1 MASSA
6 YMSGRKKYHRPQALL
21 FSNNPGSVIDG
32 KSVPDNN
39 EFGVFENSFKE
50 FIIVSDHNRGP
61 LDFGV
66 QRIENRQRMVNGR
79 MRSYF
84 IADKRTLTISWE
96 NLPSRSF
103 GSNPNFSTS
112 TGKPDS
118 ATDQYTIDGGAGGG
132 ELLEWYETHYGT
144 FYVFLSYDKFP
155 SLGFEQVAH
164 INASYNRL
172 TEYSE
177 VLEMYITDF
186 TYSVDKRGRTNHD
199 LWNISI
205 TLEEA

>member
-21 FSNNPGSVIDG
+21 FSNNPGSVING
-32 KSVPDNN
+32 RFVPDNN
-39 EFGVFENSFKE
+39 EFGDSTNSAQDFL
-50 FIIVSDHNRGP
+50 IVSDHNRGP

-96 NLPSRSF
+96 NLPSRAF
-103 GSNPNFSTS
+103 GSDPNFNAS
-112 TGKPDS
+112 TGKPDTD
-118 ATDQYTIDGGAGGG
+118 TDQYTIDGGAGGV
-132 ELLEWYETHYGT
+132 ELLDWYETHNGT
-144 FYVFLSYDKFP
+144 FYVFLSYDKYTEF
-155 SLGFEQVAH
+155 GKD
-164 INASYNRL
+164 NAAYGRL
-172 TEYSE
+172 AEYSE

-186 TYSVDKRGRTNHD
+186 TFSVDNRGRTNHD
-199 LWNISI
+199 LWNISM

>member
-1 MASSA
+1 MATSA

-21 FSNNPGSVIDG
+21 FSNNPGSVVDG
-32 KSVPDNN
+32 KYVPDSN
-39 EFGVFENSFKE
+39 EFGNSGNSNQE
-50 FIIVSDHNRGP
+50 FIIVSDHNRGA

-66 QRIENRQRMVNGR
+66 QRIESRQRMVNGR

-84 IADKRTLTISWE
+84 IADKRTLNISWE

-103 GSNPNFSTS
+103 GSDPNFNTS
-112 TGKPDS
+112 TGKPDT
-118 ATDQYTIDGGAGGG
+118 ATDQYTIDGGAGGA
-132 ELLEWYETHYGT
+132 ELLDWYETHSGT
-144 FYVFLSYDKFP
+144 FYVFLSYDKYTEF
-155 SLGFEQVAH
+155 GKAD
-164 INASYNRL
+164 AAYNRL
-172 TEYSE
+172 AEYSE

>member
-21 FSNNPGSVIDG
+21 FSNNPGSIVDG
-32 KSVPDNN
+32 KYVPDNN
-39 EFGVFENSFKE
+39 EFGVSGDSSRE
-50 FIIVSDHNRGP
+50 FIVVSDHNRGP

-79 MRSYF
+79 MRSYWV
-84 IADKRTLTISWE
+84 ADKRTLTISWE

-103 GSNPNFSTS
+103 GSDPNFNTS
-112 TGKPDS
+112 TGKPDTS
-118 ATDQYTIDGGAGGG
+118 ADQYTIDGGAGGG

-155 SLGFEQVAH
+155 SLSLTGAS
-164 INASYNRL
+164 IDASYNRL

>member
-1 MASSA
+1 MATSA

-32 KSVPDNN
+32 KYVPDNN
-39 EFGVFENSFKE
+39 EFGVSGDSSRE

-84 IADKRTLTISWE
+84 IADKRTLTISWQ

-103 GSNPNFSTS
+103 GSDPNFNTS
-112 TGKPDS
+112 TGKPDTD
-118 ATDQYTIDGGAGGG
+118 TDQYTIDGGAGGG

-155 SLGFEQVAH
+155 SLGLTGAN
-164 INASYNRL
+164 IDASYNRL

>member
-32 KSVPDNN
+32 KYVPDNN
-39 EFGVFENSFKE
+39 EFGVSGDSSRE

-79 MRSYF
+79 MRSYWV
-84 IADKRTLTISWE
+84 ADKRTLTISWE
-96 NLPSRSF
+96 NIPSRSF
-103 GSNPNFSTS
+103 GSDPNFNTS

-118 ATDQYTIDGGAGGG
+118 SSDQYTIDGGAGGA
-132 ELLEWYETHYGT
+132 ELLDWYETHYGT
-144 FYVFLSYDKFP
+144 FYVFLSYDKYTDF
-155 SLGFEQVAH
+155 GKD
-164 INASYNRL
+164 NANSYIRL
-172 TEYSE
+172 AEYSE

>member
-1 MASSA
+1 MATSA

-32 KSVPDNN
+32 KYVPDNN
-39 EFGVFENSFKE
+39 EFGVSGDSSRE

-96 NLPSRSF
+96 NIPSRSF
-103 GSNPNFSTS
+103 GSDPNFNTS

-118 ATDQYTIDGGAGGG
+118 SSDQYTIDGGAGGA
-132 ELLEWYETHYGT
+132 ELLDWYETHSGT
-144 FYVFLSYDKFP
+144 FYVFLSYDKYTDFGKDNP
-155 SLGFEQVAH
+155 
-164 INASYNRL
+164 NSYIRL
-172 TEYSE
+172 AEYSE

-186 TYSVDKRGRTNHD
+186 SYSVDKRGRTNHD